1 MPENKI
7 SFRRLGL
14 ASIKDVAARA
24 NVSFKTVARVL
35 NGEPHVRPEL
45 IKRVHEAVNEIG
57 YRPTEAAR
65 ALASRKSNVIAAPI
79 LPAAVSFI
87 SRMLISLTQECR
99 KRRHYLLPEVFESRE
114 DVLGWTAKMPVEPLA
129 VILFAPFS
137 DDMELIEKLEQQK
150 LPIVRIAQS
159 VPGYGISVPVSDYAV
174 TVELMQH
181 LLGLGHR
188 RIGIIAPPLSVNATE
203 ERVRAYTTALAD
215 AGIPFD
221 DSLIIRGDFVF
232 EVGVAAARKLLALN
246 NPPTAIFAT
255 SDDMA
260 LGVLAAAREM
270 EIRVPE
276 DLAIAGFD
284 NNSEASKVFPALT
297 TIHQPIEEIARV
309 AVQAAIEGQP
319 IALDFQ
325 HKLIV
330 RGSTVKAQSKL
341 LDVL

>member
-1 MPENKI
+1 MPT
-7 SFRRLGL
+7 
-14 ASIKDVAARA
+14 IKDVAARA
-24 NVSFKTVARVL
+24 DVSFKTVSRVL

-45 IKRVHEAVNEIG
+45 IRRVREAVQEIG
-57 YRPTEAAR
+57 YRPTDAAR
-65 ALASRKSNVIAAPI
+65 MLASRRSNVIAAPI
-79 LPAAVSFI
+79 LPVAASFI

-99 KRRHYLLPEVFESRE
+99 KRRYYLLPEVFENRE
-114 DVLGWTAKMPVEPLA
+114 DVLDWTAQMPLEPLA

-137 DDMELIEKLEQQK
+137 DDMDLIKMLEQQK
-150 LPIVRIAQS
+150 IPIVRIAQS

-174 TVELMQH
+174 SLELMQH
-181 LLGLGHR
+181 LLGLGHH
-188 RIGIIAPPLSVNATE
+188 RIGIIAPPLPENATE
-203 ERVRAYTTALAD
+203 ERVRAYTDALAD

-221 DSLIIRGDFVF
+221 DTLVIRGDFVF
-232 EVGVAAARKLLALN
+232 EVGVDATRKLLALS

-260 LGVLAAAREM
+260 LGALAAAREM

-276 DLAIAGFD
+276 DLAVAGFD
-284 NNSEASKVFPALT
+284 NNPEASKVFPALT
-297 TIHQPIEEIARV
+297 TIHNPIEEIARV
-309 AVQAAIEGQP
+309 AVRAAIEGQP

-341 LDVL
+341 LAV

>member
-1 MPENKI
+1 M
-7 SFRRLGL
+7 
-14 ASIKDVAARA
+14 ATIKDVAARA

-45 IKRVHEAVNEIG
+45 IKRVREAVDEIG
-57 YRPTEAAR
+57 YRPTDAAR
-65 ALASRKSNVIAAPI
+65 SLASRKSNVIAVPI
-79 LPAAVSFI
+79 LPITFSYT

-114 DVLGWTAKMPVEPLA
+114 NVLDWTAKMPVEPLA
-129 VILFAPFS
+129 VILFPPFS

-150 LPIVRIAQS
+150 VPIVRIAQT

-174 TVELMQH
+174 TLELMQH

-188 RIGIIAPPLSVNATE
+188 RIGIIAPSLMVNATE
-203 ERVRAYTTALAD
+203 ERVQAYMDALAD

-221 DSLIIRGDFVF
+221 DSLFIRGNFVF
-232 EVGVAAARKLLALN
+232 EVAVDAARKLLALN

-260 LGVLAAAREM
+260 MAVLAVAREL

-284 NNSEASKVFPALT
+284 DNSEASKVFPALT

-309 AVQAAIEGQP
+309 AVQAAIEGHP
-319 IALDFQ
+319 IALDFH